1 MPLSLITLA
10 DTFFTW
16 LTRTNQLVTINNLL
30 TEGAHNTT
38 GTITITNPSGI
49 SGNVSL
55 NVANGLIRGDAGLI
69 TNVRASVL
77 SGSITNSQMQ
87 NNRINIVSNSTS
99 LTVFGGNAFVGN
111 TVFLSLPVSTNP
123 SDTSAINVAATSIVN
138 TSRSIAISAF
148 DSANAVSAIANSG
161 NSIATGAF
169 GQANAAFVR
178 ANIAIANTNFV
189 NTAVQ
194 AAYGQANAAYD
205 RANVANTIAIASYN
219 SSNTIN
225 TTAQLA
231 AARANANDQIFI
243 YVAGSL
249 DPYTTE
255 KLIPKVFQPFR
266 IDGAWV
272 ELGAGSIT
280 LTFQKSGATIGN
292 GGDIVVSTT
301 GTYYTFHTNNTFDT
315 SSTLSIAISN
325 NTSADEDL
333 SIVLNVQRTE
343 W

>member
-1 MPLSLITLA
+1 MPLSLLSLA

-69 TNVRASVL
+69 TNVRASIL

-99 LTVFGGNAFVGN
+99 LTVSGGNAFVGN

-123 SDTSAINVAATSIVN
+123 SDTSAINVAAASLVN
-138 TSRSIAISAF
+138 TARGIAISAF
-148 DSANAVSAIANSG
+148 DSSNAVS
-161 NSIATGAF
+161 T
-169 GQANAAFVR
+169 
-178 ANIAIANTNFV
+178 IANTGSSVATQAN
-189 NTAVQ
+189 NTA
-194 AAYGQANAAYD
+194 NF
-205 RANVANTIAIASYN
+205 ANTVAIASYN

-225 TTAQLA
+225 TTTQLA

-243 YVAGSL
+243 YIAGSL

-255 KLIPKVFQPFR
+255 KLIPRVFQGFR
-266 IDGAWV
+266 VDGAWV
-272 ELGAGSIT
+272 ELGAGSINV
-280 LTFQKSGATIGN
+280 TFQRNGVTIGG
-292 GGDIVVSTT
+292 GGDITVTTT
-301 GTYYTFHTNNTFDT
+301 GAYYTFHSNNTLDAL
-315 SSTLSIAISN
+315 STFSIAFSN
-325 NTSADEDL
+325 NTSVDEDL
-333 SIVLNVQRTE
+333 QIVLQTQRTE